1 MTRLESFPAFQ
12 GGLCVSRNVRVVRV
26 GKPDTELLHWKH
38 SSARGVEQE
47 LWLIQSSFKRD
58 LDKLC
63 TSVIVGGFFFLPI

>member
-1 MTRLESFPAFQ
+1 MTWLESFPAFL

-26 GKPDTELLHWKH
+26 GKPDTKLLHWKH

-47 LWLIQSSFKRD
+47 LRLIQSSFKCD